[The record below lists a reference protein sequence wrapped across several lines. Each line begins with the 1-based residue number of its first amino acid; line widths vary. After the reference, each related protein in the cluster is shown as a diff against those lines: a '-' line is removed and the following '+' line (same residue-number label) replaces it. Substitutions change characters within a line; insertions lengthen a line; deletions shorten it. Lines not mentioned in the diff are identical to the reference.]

1 MCAKILLKKCNLWA
15 AMGELLNSLNKKI
28 NFFEFCLIIEMDLLE
43 DPPPRILIAFLL
55 ALFFIFNP
63 LCIIYIFYLSNS
75 NRLVK

>member
-1 MCAKILLKKCNLWA
+1 MWAKILLKKCNLWA
-15 AMGELLNSLNKKI
+15 AMGQLPNSLNKKI
-28 NFFEFCLIIEMDLLE
+28 NFFEFCLIVEMDLLE
-43 DPPPRILIAFLL
+43 DPPPRILIFLL